1 MGYIINLVIKRMRP
15 DWIET
20 ASRTKQLRRKWQEL
34 YGKNFL
40 FALNTVLPFLLYI
53 AFGYGVRMS
62 GLADEDFMKRLNKV
76 IFQAFFPILMFN
88 NLYSIP
94 EGMTLN
100 LRLVAVAII
109 SVLLLQAV
117 LLAVVPRL
125 VKENERRGV
134 IIQAIYRSNFVLFG
148 IPLATSVFGEEGTLL
163 ATMMVA
169 IVIPV
174 YNITAVVILELFRGG
189 KVPVFVLIKNIL
201 KNPMIRG
208 ALMGF
213 IFHMLG
219 IKLPVSVEGPI
230 KQFANLTTPL
240 ALFVLGGTLHF
251 NAIGGNLKYVVP
263 SMTVKM
269 VILPAVILTVAT
281 LLGFSGVERFV
292 YFEMYATPVA
302 TASYAMAQNMGGD
315 GELAGQFV
323 VLSTVASVVTIFCGS
338 ISLIR
343 SDGSHKNK
351 YIIGDCQT
359 VVCGRAT
366 IVWQLFFVENK
377 TLFFHENRNFF
388 S

>member
-1 MGYIINLVIKRMRP
+1 M
-15 DWIET
+15 E
-20 ASRTKQLRRKWQEL
+20 
-34 YGKNFL
+34 NFL

-53 AFGYGVRMS
+53 AFGYGVRMA

-189 KVPVFVLIKNIL
+189 KVPVSVLIKNIL

-208 ALMGF
+208 ALLGF

-251 NAIGGNLKYVVP
+251 NAIGGNLYYFN
-263 SMTVKM
+263 TTNGAIVK
-269 VILPAVILTVAT
+269 
-281 LLGFSGVERFV
+281 
-292 YFEMYATPVA
+292 
-302 TASYAMAQNMGGD
+302 
-315 GELAGQFV
+315 
-323 VLSTVASVVTIFCGS
+323 
-338 ISLIR
+338 
-343 SDGSHKNK
+343 
-351 YIIGDCQT
+351 
-359 VVCGRAT
+359 
-366 IVWQLFFVENK
+366 
-377 TLFFHENRNFF
+377 NRLQ
-388 S
+388 

>member
-1 MGYIINLVIKRMRP
+1 MGRAGVDLFIEDGAYTTLSSAVVILVVLTLLFSS
-15 DWIET
+15 T
-20 ASRTKQLRRKWQEL
+20 AAIWSMSRAGDTQVAADS
-34 YGKNFL
+34 G
-40 FALNTVLPFLLYI
+40 ALAGANVVSSYHTAATVVDASILSL
-53 AFGYGVRMS
+53 

-109 SVLLLQAV
+109 SVLFLQAV

-269 VILPAVILTVAT
+269 VILPAVILAVAT

-323 VLSTVASVVTIFCGS
+323 VLSTVASVVTIFLWVYFLNS
-338 ISLIR
+338 IGWL
-343 SDGSHKNK
+343 
-351 YIIGDCQT
+351 
-359 VVCGRAT
+359 A
-366 IVWQLFFVENK
+366 
-377 TLFFHENRNFF
+377 
-388 S
+388 

>member
-1 MGYIINLVIKRMRP
+1 M
-15 DWIET
+15 E
-20 ASRTKQLRRKWQEL
+20 
-34 YGKNFL
+34 NFL

-62 GLADEDFMKRLNKV
+62 GLADEDFMNRLNKV

-269 VILPAVILTVAT
+269 VILPAVILAVAT

-323 VLSTVASVVTIFCGS
+323 VLSTVASVVTIFLWVYFLNS
-338 ISLIR
+338 IGWL
-343 SDGSHKNK
+343 
-351 YIIGDCQT
+351 
-359 VVCGRAT
+359 A
-366 IVWQLFFVENK
+366 
-377 TLFFHENRNFF
+377 
-388 S
+388 